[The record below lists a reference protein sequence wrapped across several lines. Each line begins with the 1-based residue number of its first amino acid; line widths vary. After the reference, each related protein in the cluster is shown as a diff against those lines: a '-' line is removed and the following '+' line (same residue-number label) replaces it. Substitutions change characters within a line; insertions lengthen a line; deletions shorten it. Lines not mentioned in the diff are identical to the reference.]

1 MDKKIQFSSHRI
13 KFRLSQQRHLS
24 AWISSVVQKENSA
37 IETLSFI
44 FCSDN
49 YLLGINRD
57 FLQHDYYT
65 DIITFDL
72 GTRKLLNGE
81 IYISIDRIRENAKTF
96 MVPLQEEL
104 HRVIIHGVLHL
115 LGYSDKSAK
124 QKRQMTDK
132 ENWCLSL
139 RHVSRGT
146 VGVAK
151 R

>member
-1 MDKKIQFSSHRI
+1 MDKKILFSSHRI
-13 KFRLSQQRHLS
+13 KFRLSQQRKIS
-24 AWISSVVQKENSA
+24 DWITSVVQQEHSA
-37 IETLSFI
+37 IEHLSFI

-65 DIITFDL
+65 DIITFGL
-72 GTRKLLNGE
+72 GSKKLLHGE

-96 MVPLQEEL
+96 EVPVQEEL

-115 LGYSDKSAK
+115 LGYSDKSPK
-124 QKRQMTDK
+124 QKRMMTDK

>member
-1 MDKKIQFSSHRI
+1 MDKKILFSSHRI
-13 KFRLSQQRHLS
+13 KFRFSQQRKIS
-24 AWISSVVQKENSA
+24 DWITSVVQQEDSA
-37 IETLSFI
+37 IEHLSFI

-65 DIITFDL
+65 DIITFGL
-72 GTRKLLNGE
+72 GSKKLLNGE

-96 MVPLQEEL
+96 KVPVQEEL

-115 LGYSDKSAK
+115 LGYSDKSPK

-146 VGVAK
+146 AGVAK